1 MLWTK
6 EYKWASHHT
15 RSLSLSGVGR
25 TLKYM
30 CEVLLPLV
38 HSLDSDATSTE
49 FNSDLITNR
58 HRVQLGLDNK
68 ETLRFGNRKMKRLPE
83 IKSVSANTRLIDSKS
98 NLTAKVYSDSAKT
111 VMKRQRTWP
120 NVTRTQNSKR
130 LQLRPATR
138 HNRCN
143 RNSTSPN

>member
-1 MLWTK
+1 
-6 EYKWASHHT
+6 
-15 RSLSLSGVGR
+15 
-25 TLKYM
+25 M

-38 HSLDSDATSTE
+38 HSSDLDVTSTE

-83 IKSVSANTRLIDSKS
+83 IKSVSANTRLTDSKS

-111 VMKRQRTWP
+111 VMKRQRT
-120 NVTRTQNSKR
+120 
-130 LQLRPATR
+130 
-138 HNRCN
+138 
-143 RNSTSPN
+143 